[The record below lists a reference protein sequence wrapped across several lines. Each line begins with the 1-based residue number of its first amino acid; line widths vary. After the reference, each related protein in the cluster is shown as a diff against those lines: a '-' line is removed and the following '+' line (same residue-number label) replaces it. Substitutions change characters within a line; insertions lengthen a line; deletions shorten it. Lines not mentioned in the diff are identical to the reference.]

1 MPWHEV
7 FKSPQTFDVGSFWR
21 EETKTATTETIGDL
35 AFDMPPLVIPLC
47 IQAKRTSKADFKS
60 LGGGPD
66 YYDYQLPSF

>member
-35 AFDMPPLVIPLC
+35 AFDMPPLVVPLR